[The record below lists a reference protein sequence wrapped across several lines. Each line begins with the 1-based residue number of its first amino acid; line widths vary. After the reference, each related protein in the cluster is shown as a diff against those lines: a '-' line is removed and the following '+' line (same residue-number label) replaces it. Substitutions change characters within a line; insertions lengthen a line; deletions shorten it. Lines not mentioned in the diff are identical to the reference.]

1 MLNRLPPTASKLLGM
16 IFLCLYFMPA
26 LTQTIRHTITV
37 DGRERNFLVYIPEQ
51 YSHSKHLKVIIA
63 LHGGGGTAENTE
75 QFYRLNPEADRFGYM
90 VVYPNAINKAW
101 NFPGTAS
108 RVKKIDTTVN
118 DVHFMHV
125 LIDTLITR
133 YHIDSQHV
141 FFTGMSRGAMF
152 SLYLAA
158 ALNHK
163 IAGIAAVCGSISN
176 ENASDYH
183 FDRPIPA
190 LIINGTA
197 DPLVPYYGG
206 YGKWNRNN
214 FSESAN
220 FIATTQLIQLLLQ
233 QNHCTNESAVTIQI
247 PNKDLLDGCTAN
259 DTQYKCSSAPV
270 EIITIQNGGHT
281 WPGSSQYLPKILVG
295 RVCKDFKAAE
305 KIVTFFNAVP

>member
-1 MLNRLPPTASKLLGM
+1 MFKKLSITTYRFLG
-16 IFLCLYFMPA
+16 IIVLCLYLKPA
-26 LTQTIRHTITV
+26 VSQTIRHTIMV

-51 YSHSKHLKVIIA
+51 YANAQNLKVIIA

-108 RVKKIDTTVN
+108 RVKKLDTTVN
-118 DVHFMHV
+118 DVHFMNA
-125 LIDTLITR
+125 LIDTLIAR
-133 YHIDSQHV
+133 YHINKAHV

-152 SLYLAA
+152 SLYLAT

-163 IAGIAAVCGSISN
+163 IAAIAAVCGSISE
-176 ENASDYH
+176 ENATDYH

-197 DPLVPYYGG
+197 DPLVPYNGG

-220 FIATTQLIQLLLQ
+220 FIATPKLIQLLLQ
-233 QNHCTNESAVTIQI
+233 QNHCVNESGVTVQI
-247 PNKDLLDGCTAN
+247 PNKDPLDGCTAN
-259 DTQYKCSSAPV
+259 ETKYKCSSAPV
-270 EIITIQNGGHT
+270 ESITIQNGGHT
-281 WPGSSQYLPKILVG
+281 WPGSSQYLPKIIVG
-295 RVCKDFKAAE
+295 RVCKDFSAAE
-305 KIVTFFNAVP
+305 KIVLFFNAVP